1 MAGKRP
7 TYNLV
12 IGKRKVGALWDAV
25 AKNTGQKY
33 FSGDIDVT
41 ALRDAVKE
49 KGTKKKQVSMDK
61 SGRKEDH
68 DTIRV
73 AMFDAVRS
81 QQQSGSSDSADF

>member
-12 IGKRKVGALWDAV
+12 IGKRKIGALWDAV

-41 ALRDAVKE
+41 ALREAVKE
-49 KGTKKKQVSMDK
+49 KGTKQKQVSVDK
-61 SGRKEDH
+61 SGKKEDH

-73 AMFDAVRS
+73 AMFDAIRP
-81 QQQSGSSDSADF
+81 QQGSSGSADF